1 MVHTFRYK
9 DFWLAL
15 DEYSGAVHVLDD
27 NARLAVERLASG
39 AAPDAVA
46 AELAPAMGAA
56 DAAELLA
63 EIESLRADGQ
73 LFAPAPELEIKHTP
87 GEIKAMC
94 LHAAHDCD
102 LRCSYCFAAT
112 GSFHGGRSL
121 MSPAIGRAA
130 LDFLF
135 AHSGSRNV
143 LEVDFFGGEPL
154 LNFPMV
160 KETVAYGRELE
171 KRTGKTVRFTLTTN
185 GMGLTD
191 EVGAFLN
198 REMYNVVISIDGR
211 PAVHDALR
219 KTVDGGG
226 SHAQILKNAKKSGK
240 PKARGRRAA
249 KAGKPKA
256 RSKSQAT

>member
-130 LDFLF
+130 LDFEGPYGML
-135 AHSGSRNV
+135 AGSDA
-143 LEVDFFGGEPL
+143 LVDDRAF
-154 LNFPMV
+154 
-160 KETVAYGRELE
+160 ETIA
-171 KRTGKTVRFTLTTN
+171 T
-185 GMGLTD
+185 
-191 EVGAFLN
+191 AF
-198 REMYNVVISIDGR
+198 MISIGGGTDQIQRNIVGER
-211 PAVHDALR
+211 VLGLPAEPRADKDLSFR
-219 KTVDGGG
+219 QLPVDG
-226 SHAQILKNAKKSGK
+226 
-240 PKARGRRAA
+240 AR
-249 KAGKPKA
+249 
-256 RSKSQAT
+256 